1 MQNITNKPMEL
12 QQAVDILMNLHRHKL
27 GKADKPNCTDAEIN
41 TARNVLMHYNDVQRN
56 IVAGRKTGVSKL

>member
-1 MQNITNKPMEL
+1 MEL
-12 QQAVDILMNLHRHKL
+12 QKAIDILMHLHRHKL

-41 TARNVLMHYNDVQRN
+41 KARNVLMHYNDVQRN

>member
-12 QQAVDILMNLHRHKL
+12 QKAIDILMNLHRHKL

>member
-1 MQNITNKPMEL
+1 MEL

>member
-1 MQNITNKPMEL
+1 MEL
-12 QQAVDILMNLHRHKL
+12 QKAIDILMNLHRHKL